1 MVDKKESSRYSIVT
15 ATKLS
20 SSNSMLVHEHD
31 FVSAEF
37 RNTTHCIIHCLTCKA
52 YFCSLCG
59 KMLNNSIQ

>member
-1 MVDKKESSRYSIVT
+1 MVNKTKTSGYSIVT
-15 ATKLS
+15 TTKL
-20 SSNSMLVHEHD
+20 SSNSMLAHEHD

-37 RNTTHCIIHCLTCKA
+37 RNTNHCIIHCLTCNA